1 MRVERRFTRAGQDP
15 YGTIEFRLATSEIRN
30 PDGSRVFH
38 LPDIDV
44 PADWS
49 QVACDILAQKYFR
62 KAGVPAVLAPVAEE
76 DVPSWLWR
84 RAANEAALDALP
96 PNERFGSEKRSE
108 ERRVGKECRSRVAR

>member
-1 MRVERRFTRAGQDP
+1 MRVERRFTRAGEDP
-15 YGTIEFRLATSEIRN
+15 YSSIEFKSANSEIRN

-62 KAGVPAVLAPVAEE
+62 KAGVPAKLKPVAES
-76 DVPSWLWR
+76 DVPEWLWR
-84 RAANEAALDALP
+84 QQADDAALDALP
-96 PNERFGSEKRSE
+96 PQERYGSEKS
-108 ERRVGKECRSRVAR
+108 